1 MKNFK
6 YIFLLLIGGLFFS
19 CTDEIMDEINK
30 NPNNPTDVPSRL
42 VITDALNRS
51 VVSVTN
57 GDYAFYA
64 SLFVE
69 HHVGVFNQFYNV
81 EIRNDAAMIQSTTY
95 NNAWNASYL
104 SMRDLKDVMTKCSDG
119 GTEAGNYH
127 TLGIAQIMMAYNLAV
142 LTDACGDVPW
152 SQALDP
158 VQYLRPQLDKQEA
171 IYEDVFTLLNS
182 AIANLDKATTFD
194 ALGAQDVIYGL
205 RGDTAN
211 EYWKK
216 LAYGL
221 KARYTMRLS
230 FKNPAKYTYQD
241 VVSFAGQSFADASEQ
256 AVYTYN
262 GATSY
267 NPYHLLFNQRDM
279 YGSSTSLRD
288 NMNVAD
294 PRISTYFVA
303 HPNNANGLEFA
314 PNGAPDQIQG
324 QYGVSSYFKDPVQST
339 YLMSYHELKFLE
351 AEASERITAG
361 AGKTAAEA
369 AITAAMTAA
378 KIDAADITT
387 YLTAIAGETFDAKYI
402 VKEKYIGSFIVESL
416 EAYADMR
423 RLNAMGEGD
432 YITLQNP
439 QPAKFPKRFTYGAD
453 DVNNNTYV
461 REAQGDGRF
470 IFTEDVWWAGGSR

>member
-1 MKNFK
+1 MKKIK
-6 YIFLLLIGGLFFS
+6 YITLLIIGGLFFS
-19 CTDEIMDEINK
+19 CSDEVMDEINK

-51 VVSVTN
+51 IVSVTN

-69 HHVGVFNQFYNV
+69 HQVGIFNQFYNV

-95 NNAWNASYL
+95 NNAWNSSYL
-104 SMRDLKDVMTKCSDG
+104 AMRDLKDVITKCSDG
-119 GTEAGNYH
+119 GSEAGNYH
-127 TLGIAQIMMAYNLAV
+127 TLGTAQVMMAYNLAV

-158 VQYLRPQLDKQEA
+158 VNYLRPQLDKQED
-171 IYEDVFTLLNS
+171 IYNDIFKLLDDG
-182 AIANLDKATTFD
+182 IANLEKTPTFP

-205 RGDTAN
+205 QGDQAN

-230 FKNPAKYTYQD
+230 YVNSAKYTYQD
-241 VVSFAGQSFADASEQ
+241 VITFAGKSFLDASEQ
-256 AVYTYN
+256 AAYTYN

-279 YGSSTSLRD
+279 YGASTSLNN
-288 NMNVAD
+288 NMNAAD
-294 PRISTYFVA
+294 PRIAKYFIS
-303 HPNNANGLEFA
+303 HPNASALEFA
-314 PNGAPDQIQG
+314 PNGTPEQLQG
-324 QYGVSSYFKDPVQST
+324 RYGVSSYFSDPVQAT
-339 YLMSYHELKFLE
+339 YLMSFHELKFLE

-361 AGKTAAEA
+361 SGKAIMDV
-369 AITAAMTAA
+369 AITAAMKAA
-378 KIDAADITT
+378 GIADTDINA
-387 YLTAIAGETFDAKYI
+387 YLTVIAGETADAKYI
-402 VKEKYIGSFIVESL
+402 VKEKYIASFIVESL

-423 RLNAMGEGD
+423 RMNAMGEGD
-432 YITLQNP
+432 YITLENP
-439 QPAKFPKRFTYGAD
+439 QPAKFPLRFTYGAD

-461 REAQGDGRF
+461 RDAQGDGRF
-470 IFTEDVWWAGGSR
+470 IYTENVWWAGGSR